1 MCVCSARQRC
11 VSVGYICICNWKKNE
26 SICVY
31 FWASFQ
37 LICQA
42 QTHRYLRCNCRMRFY
57 ESHIAC
63 LSCLPPST
71 LSISLPPSPCVLLS
85 FILISLTFSLLFF
98 VCLLRISLIFRCLL
112 LNFARSTLLLS
123 LFCSLSA
130 VFLGLTAR
138 RLISSSSLELQV
150 ALIGNMHRSSSQT
163 KETARHTWARIND
176 AWTRDSPR
184 LNSTLL
190 HLSCILNSA

>member
-1 MCVCSARQRC
+1 MCNMCVCSARQRC
-11 VSVGYICICNWKKNE
+11 VSVGYMCICNCEKNV

-63 LSCLPPST
+63 LSCLPPFI
-71 LSISLPPSPCVLLS
+71 LSIPLPPSPCVLLS

-112 LNFARSTLLLS
+112 LNFAPSLPFLLS
-123 LFCSLSA
+123 VCGFFR
-130 VFLGLTAR
+130 V
-138 RLISSSSLELQV
+138 
-150 ALIGNMHRSSSQT
+150 
-163 KETARHTWARIND
+163 
-176 AWTRDSPR
+176 
-184 LNSTLL
+184 
-190 HLSCILNSA
+190 NSA